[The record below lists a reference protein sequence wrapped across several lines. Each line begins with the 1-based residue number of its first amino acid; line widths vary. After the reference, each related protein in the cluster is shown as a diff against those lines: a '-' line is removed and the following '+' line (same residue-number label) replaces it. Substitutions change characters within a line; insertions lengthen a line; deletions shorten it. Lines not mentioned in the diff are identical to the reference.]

1 MAADPLERLWALLFT
16 GDGPDN
22 RVLQTDSRG
31 RCTVVEFRG
40 PGVAVD
46 RVHRHREHGP
56 KAQLVAIPPELNTRS
71 IAAAEALE
79 DSLDRSVETLVA
91 QVRTA
96 DLEHLAQQLR
106 TTAQG
111 R

>member
-1 MAADPLERLWALLFT
+1 MGPITGCCRPTAGAAAPWSSSVVPVWLST
-16 GDGPDN
+16 GFIAAG
-22 RVLQTDSRG
+22 
-31 RCTVVEFRG
+31 
-40 PGVAVD
+40 
-46 RVHRHREHGP
+46 EHGP

-111 R
+111 Q